1 MSKQLRL
8 IYLGDI
14 VGRSG
19 REILK
24 TTIPSLKEKY
34 NYDLLIVNAENSAGG
49 RGISPKI
56 AEELFTAGVDF
67 MTLGDH
73 IWDEKKIIPYLE
85 NNSHKIIAPANLA
98 PAEAGKGYAVIE
110 YDGTKIAICNLLGR
124 VFMNLSSDCPFQK
137 ITKLLA
143 HELKEVK
150 VKILDFHAEATSEKY
165 AMFRYLTGKMS
176 LIVGTHTHVPTA
188 DQQISGGTGYVTDL
202 GMTGSQAHVIG
213 LDSEAAILRFT
224 GVPKSFK
231 VGVGEE
237 RVSGVYAEI
246 HCESGECVRIERV

>member
-8 IYLGDI
+8 VYLGDI

-24 TTIPSLKEKY
+24 STIPSLKEKY
-34 NYDLLIVNAENSAGG
+34 KYDLLVVNAENSAGG

-56 AEELFTAGVDF
+56 ADELFTAGVDF

-73 IWDEKKIIPYLE
+73 VWDEKKIIPYLE
-85 NNSHKIIAPANLA
+85 NNSQKIIAPANLA
-98 PAEAGKGYAVIE
+98 QAEAGKGYAIIE
-110 YDGTKIAICNLLGR
+110 HDGIKIAFCNMLGR
-124 VFMNLSSDCPFQK
+124 VFMNLSADCPFQK
-137 ITKLLA
+137 ITKLLKN
-143 HELKEVK
+143 ELSGVK

-188 DQQISGGTGYVTDL
+188 DQQISGGTGYVTCLLYTSD
-202 GMTGSQAHVIG
+202 
-213 LDSEAAILRFT
+213 AAD
-224 GVPKSFK
+224 
-231 VGVGEE
+231 E
-237 RVSGVYAEI
+237 
-246 HCESGECVRIERV
+246 

>member
-1 MSKQLRL
+1 
-8 IYLGDI
+8 
-14 VGRSG
+14 
-19 REILK
+19 
-24 TTIPSLKEKY
+24 
-34 NYDLLIVNAENSAGG
+34 
-49 RGISPKI
+49 
-56 AEELFTAGVDF
+56 
-67 MTLGDH
+67 
-73 IWDEKKIIPYLE
+73 
-85 NNSHKIIAPANLA
+85 
-98 PAEAGKGYAVIE
+98 
-110 YDGTKIAICNLLGR
+110 
-124 VFMNLSSDCPFQK
+124 MNLSSDCPFQK
-137 ITKLLA
+137 ITKLLEN
-143 HELKEVK
+143 ELSSVK

-237 RVSGVYAEI
+237 RVSGIFAEI
-246 HCESGECVRIERV
+246 DCESGECVQIERVS